1 VLRAFRYRFEP
12 TPEQATLLRRTFGCV
27 RLVYNKALNERS
39 EAWTLGKKS
48 IGYAEQDRR
57 LTRWKKTQ
65 ELSFL
70 KEVSSVPLQQ
80 SLRHLQTA
88 YAGFFAKRAKYPSF
102 KKRRRGGSATYTRA
116 AFRMR
121 EGELYLAKMDA
132 PLAIRWSR
140 PLPDGVEPS
149 TVAVSLD
156 AAGRWH
162 VSMLCEDASIKPLK
176 RVKTAVGIDVGLN
189 ALVTLSTGE
198 KIANPRH
205 DAGELARKRTL
216 SRRYA
221 RTQKGSKN
229 RDRARLKLAR
239 LHARVSDRRRDH
251 LSKLST
257 RLVRENQA
265 IVVEDLAVR
274 NMVRNRSLARAIS
287 DAGWS
292 MLVEMLAYKCEWYGR
307 ELVKVDRFFP
317 SSKTCSACG
326 LVRESLDLSVRRWR
340 CACGAEHDRDHNAAK
355 NICAAGL
362 AVSTGDRANGCGPG
376 VSRRALRSAVQ
387 SGLKQQLESRGSG
400 IPSL

>member
-1 VLRAFRYRFEP
+1 MSVLRAFRYRFDP
-12 TPEQATLLRRTFGCV
+12 TAQQEALLRRTFGCV
-27 RLVYNKALNERS
+27 RLVYNKALHQRA
-39 EAWTLGKKS
+39 EAWTSGKKS
-48 IGYAEQDRR
+48 VGYVAQSAA
-57 LTRWKKTQ
+57 LTEWKKSDD
-65 ELSFL
+65 LAFL
-70 KEVSSVPLQQ
+70 NEVSSVPLQQ

-88 YAGFFAKRAKYPSF
+88 YKNFFQKRAKYPSF
-102 KKRRRGGSATYTRA
+102 KKRRRGGSAEYTRS
-116 AFRMR
+116 AFRMID
-121 EGELYLAKMDA
+121 GELYLAKMDA

-140 PLPDGVEPS
+140 PLPEGAEPS
-149 TVAVSLD
+149 TVTVGLD

-176 RVKTAVGIDVGLN
+176 RSKSAVGIDVGLN

-205 DAGELARKRTL
+205 DAGELERKRVL

-229 RDRARLKLAR
+229 RDKARLKLAR
-239 LHARVSDRRRDH
+239 LHARVADRRRDH

-257 RLVRENQA
+257 KLVRENQA

-292 MLVEMLAYKCEWYGR
+292 MLVAMLKYKCEWYGR
-307 ELVKVDRFFP
+307 DLIKVDRFYP

-355 NICAAGL
+355 NILAAGL
-362 AVSTGDRANGCGPG
+362 AVSGCGPG
-376 VSRRALRSAVQ
+376 VSQRALRSAVQ
-387 SGLKQQLESRGSG
+387 SGLKQQPES
-400 IPSL
+400 